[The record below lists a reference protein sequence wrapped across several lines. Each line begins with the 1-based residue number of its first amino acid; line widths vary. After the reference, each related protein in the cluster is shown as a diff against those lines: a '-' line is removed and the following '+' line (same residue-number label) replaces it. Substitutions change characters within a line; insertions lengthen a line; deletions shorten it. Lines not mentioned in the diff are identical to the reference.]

1 MRIGL
6 LCVLLLLSRGLMGQ
20 AGEQAAVRS
29 GELLERLQEGN
40 WPAAAGMLDSALAAK
55 LDAAQL
61 EIIWRGLQLSYGNL
75 QEIGGCTAREIN
87 RRTYYYRRLDFERS
101 AIRLELQFDTALNIS
116 SLRLQPLS
124 DAEMYLPPP
133 YDDPAQYREYSMR
146 VRHDTVQ
153 LPALLTLPLSCNNCP
168 IVLLLHDMG
177 PQDKDHSIGP
187 TKAFRD
193 LAVGL
198 AAEGIA
204 SLRYD
209 KRTFRYGPELMAD
222 LRVLTLENEVMQ
234 DALAALALIQTV
246 QEVDQQAIYLIG
258 LGLGGMV
265 AGSLAARS
273 PLPIAGIVAIGASPR
288 PLPDQIIDQYIQLLG
303 SGYDF
308 DAMQSAVKQLERQ
321 VRRAKSTTLPPDIAA
336 DSLPLQLPGPY
347 WLHLQSFDPAAGYW
361 QTNARLWFVRGS
373 ADFHSQPADLKAW
386 EKRLLGRDKLAFA
399 SLPGLNH
406 LLMPTLD
413 LPPREAYQLPNHT
426 DLAALRALAVW
437 INTP

>member
-1 MRIGL
+1 M
-6 LCVLLLLSRGLMGQ
+6 LLLSRGLLGQ

-40 WPAAAGMLDSALAAK
+40 WSAAVGMLDSALAAK

-61 EIIWRGLQLSYGNL
+61 EIIWRGLQLSHGALQKIGNS
-75 QEIGGCTAREIN
+75 TSKEIN
-87 RRTYYYRRLDFERS
+87 ERTYYYRRLDFERS
-101 AIRLELQFDTALNIS
+101 SIRLELQFDAYFNIS
-116 SLRLQPLS
+116 ALRLQPLS

-133 YDDPAQYREYSMR
+133 YDQPASYREYSMR

-153 LPALLTLPLSCNNCP
+153 LPALLTLPLVCNHCP
-168 IVLLLHDMG
+168 VVLLLHDLG

-222 LRVLTLENEVMQ
+222 LRVLTLENEVME
-234 DALAALALIQTV
+234 DALAALALLQTV
-246 QEVDQQAIYLIG
+246 QEVNQQAVYLIG

-265 AGSLAARS
+265 AGSVAARS
-273 PLPIAGIVAIGASPR
+273 PLPIAGILSIGSSPR
-288 PLPDQIIDQYIQLLG
+288 PLPDQILDQYIQLLG
-303 SGYDF
+303 STYSF
-308 DAMQSAVKQLERQ
+308 DAMQGAVQQLERQ
-321 VRRAKSTTLPPDIAA
+321 VRRAKSSSLHPDIAG
-336 DSLPLQLPGPY
+336 DSLPLQLPAPY
-347 WLHLQSFDPAAGYW
+347 WLHLQRFDPAAGYW

-373 ADFHSQPADLKAW
+373 TDFQSQPEDLKAW
-386 EKRLLGRDKLAFA
+386 EKRLLGREQLTFTP
-399 SLPGLNH
+399 LPGLNH
-406 LLMPTLD
+406 LLMPSLD
-413 LPPREAYQLPNHT
+413 LPPQEAYKRPNHI
-426 DLAALRALAVW
+426 DPAFVRSLADW
-437 INTP
+437 IITP